1 MSILMAP
8 GGTLE
13 MAVSAFAQGADSV
26 FVGPKGWSRRPA
38 SDELDD
44 GEIRELIEQALPQ
57 GKDVRIAINVMPQPH
72 EFDVFLARVERYAAW
87 GAGGVMVCDPGCL
100 RLVRQ
105 RLMELPIHVSVTTG
119 IFNVED
125 IRFYRDLGAS
135 LIVVPYRWGAR
146 EIEEVRAVEGM
157 ALEAFLFQTPHRGW
171 ICPGRCYS
179 SSYFAIRHEL
189 DEHGKDHFVGSASRG
204 GSCYRICRGN
214 WEFRAEGE
222 VTRTIRPHLKSSPEL
237 LLWEMPALVAL
248 GVERFKIPGRER
260 SVDLV
265 RAIVHFYRRVL
276 DQILAGN
283 PDVSGFAEEWADI
296 KDRWIHE
303 RVRRDDGRVDQ
314 ATSVRRALAA

>member
-1 MSILMAP
+1 MTILMAP

-13 MAVSAFAQGADSV
+13 MAVTAFEQGADSV

-44 GEIRELIEQALPQ
+44 AEIRELIEQARPQ

-72 EFDVFLARVERYAAW
+72 EFDVLLTRVERYAAW

-100 RLVRQ
+100 SLVHRRLPD
-105 RLMELPIHVSVTTG
+105 LPIHVSVTTG

-135 LIVVPYRWGAR
+135 LIVVPYRWGQR
-146 EIEEVRAVEGM
+146 EVEEIRAVEGM

-179 SSYFAIRHEL
+179 SSYFAIRHET

-214 WEFRAEGE
+214 WEFGASDEPSQT
-222 VTRTIRPHLKSSPEL
+222 VRPHLKSSPEL
-237 LLWEMPALVAL
+237 LLWEMPAFVEL

-260 SVDLV
+260 SAGLIGP
-265 RAIVHFYRRVL
+265 IVNFYRRVL
-276 DQILAGN
+276 DHILAGN
-283 PDVSGFAEEWADI
+283 PDVSGFALEWEAV
-296 KDRWIHE
+296 KDRWTHE
-303 RVRRDDGRVDQ
+303 RVRRDTGRLDQ
-314 ATSVRRALAA
+314 AA

>member
-13 MAVSAFAQGADSV
+13 MAVTAFARGADSV
-26 FVGPKGWSRRPA
+26 YVGPKGWSRRPA

-44 GEIRELIEQALPQ
+44 GEIRELLEQTRPH
-57 GKDVRIAINVMPQPH
+57 GKDVRIAVNVMPQPH
-72 EFDVFLARVERYAAW
+72 EFEALLARIERYAAW

-100 RLVRQ
+100 RLVRR
-105 RLMELPIHVSVTTG
+105 RLPGLPIHVSVTTG
-119 IFNVED
+119 VFNVED

-135 LIVVPYRWGAR
+135 LVVVPYRWGQR
-146 EIEEVRAVEGM
+146 EIEEIRAIEGM

-179 SSYFAIRHEL
+179 SSYFAIRHDL

-214 WEFRAEGE
+214 WAFGTVDEATRSVRA
-222 VTRTIRPHLKSSPEL
+222 HLKSSPEL
-237 LLWEMPALVAL
+237 LLWEMPAFVAL

-260 SVDLV
+260 SPELIG
-265 RAIVHFYRRVL
+265 AIVDFYRRVL
-276 DQILAGN
+276 DRILAGHA
-283 PDVSGFAEEWADI
+283 DVSGFAEEWAGI
-296 KDRWIHE
+296 KERWVHE
-303 RVRRDDGRVDQ
+303 RVRRDAGRVEQ
-314 ATSVRRALAA
+314 AAASSALAA